1 MIYLELFL
9 IVISG
14 GLIAYYIRNIKKQY
28 INFLLSFS
36 GAYLL
41 SVIIFHILPHIYEYP
56 NKKIIGVFILLGILF
71 QLLLEVFSHGAEH
84 GHKHAFGNK
93 TPWIV
98 LLSLSIHAFT
108 EGLPIHS
115 GEHINQS
122 YFYGIL
128 IHKLPISIILTS
140 LMISAGYSL
149 RKILLILIFFASM
162 TPLAAYLGGHL
173 QMIRE
178 YAVFINA
185 FVAGILT
192 HVGTTILFEN
202 DHSHQFKIKKF
213 AVIILAMIL
222 AYSA

>member
-1 MIYLELFL
+1 MIYLALFL
-9 IVISG
+9 VVITG
-14 GLIAYYIRNIKKQY
+14 GFIAYYIRDLKKDY
-28 INFLLSFS
+28 LNFLLSFS

-41 SVIIFHILPHIYEYP
+41 SIIIFHILPDVYEYSD
-56 NKKIIGVFILLGILF
+56 KKIIGVFILSGILF
-71 QLLLEVFSHGAEH
+71 QLFLEVFSHGAEH
-84 GHKHAFGNK
+84 GHQHAFGNK

-108 EGLPIHS
+108 EGLPIHT

-140 LMISAGYSL
+140 LMITSGYSL
-149 RKILLILIFFASM
+149 KKILLILMFFASM
-162 TPLAAYLGGHL
+162 TPLAAYLGGYL
-173 QMIRE
+173 QIIQQ
-178 YAVFINA
+178 YSVFINA
-185 FVAGILT
+185 FVAGVLT

-213 AVIILAMIL
+213 VVIILAMLL